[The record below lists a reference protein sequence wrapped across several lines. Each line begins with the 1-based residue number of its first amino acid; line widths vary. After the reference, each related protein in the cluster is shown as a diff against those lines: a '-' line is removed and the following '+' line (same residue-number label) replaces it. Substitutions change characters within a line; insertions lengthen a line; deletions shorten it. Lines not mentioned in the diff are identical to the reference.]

1 MLNIHK
7 GMLILSGF
15 TITKCGPIC
24 GLSNTYWSQ
33 TYEVYISHFIG
44 NSLFFG
50 GAPLQL
56 AISAQL
62 YLSITQKLE
71 LNSLNF
77 RTITIS
83 KIYFIRFKGL
93 NSVSPIKVMGIMLLT
108 SFMFGTCVLFSY
120 KIYSWDQLTV
130 YSNGTSEV
138 RIKYG
143 SKLDW
148 SNPVLVSISFVFL
161 VVTSNIFLVI
171 LIVINALLYL
181 ELRKIIN
188 NKKKLI
194 FIK

>member
-1 MLNIHK
+1 MKNR
-7 GMLILSGF
+7 F
-15 TITKCGPIC
+15 F
-24 GLSNTYWSQ
+24 
-33 TYEVYISHFIG
+33 IS
-44 NSLFFG
+44 L
-50 GAPLQL
+50 
-56 AISAQL
+56 
-62 YLSITQKLE
+62 
-71 LNSLNF
+71 
-77 RTITIS
+77 
-83 KIYFIRFKGL
+83 KIYFIRFKRL

-120 KIYSWDQLTV
+120 KIYSYDQLTV
-130 YSNGTSEV
+130 YSNGTNEI

-171 LIVINALLYL
+171 VIVINVLLYL